1 MVNVREVDV
10 LEKDTQD
17 DFVGEDGENDED
29 DRTLLAVSETM
40 GRIRRMKRRIAS
52 PGGNSG

>member
-52 PGGNSG
+52 PGGIS

>member
-17 DFVGEDGENDED
+17 DFVGEDDDNEED

-52 PGGNSG
+52 PGGIS